1 MKTKSTWRSATEVP
15 EETPINNAA
24 DNMVQ
29 DTEAAPETYIA
40 QVNEEKEKEYNF
52 DVPTDVDDPQNDNG
66 NILNKEDA
74 TSNMTTLL
82 FMKTSMLLI
91 MRMQKHWQTT

>member
-40 QVNEEKEKEYNF
+40 QVNEEKEKNIILMF
-52 DVPTDVDDPQNDNG
+52 PQ
-66 NILNKEDA
+66 
-74 TSNMTTLL
+74 M
-82 FMKTSMLLI
+82 
-91 MRMQKHWQTT
+91 